1 MTINLTREDF
11 EQAIKSGASV
21 FEGNTILDT
30 GKPSGRYYRFIR
42 VPLANGEHKVD
53 ALYGQRFYGTL
64 ENKPVTFN
72 QEIRFLCLVVD
83 NAKTVNE
90 TQDFKT
96 ILCRSSFT
104 SDSVIEEMA
113 QKLFDMFRE
122 NVTEE
127 DKKKI
132 LKGSHYDKIARQ
144 NAFCRIIKGYKNY
157 RSPIDSIVDE
167 IGNGSCFGLT
177 STNADELVVDYLA
190 NPTGWA
196 ERTIE
201 KIKKA
206 NSGQHGRLY
215 GITLAVVEELTE
227 EYKPMQLWQDNLNE
241 SEDHIRYSTNNLVSP
256 PLALIGETYI
266 SDESY
271 FHKWLVAQGG
281 NELLERASITIDV
294 DVIYAYDNV
303 NKVEKSSEDG
313 EVHGVLI
320 NSTMYLRESE
330 IKQVARLIKDE
341 KLRNRV
347 LTLMRSHRRIVSAPE
362 KENRSI
368 REIASA
374 QMLGQG

>member
-21 FEGNTILDT
+21 FEGNTIPDT

-64 ENKPVTFN
+64 EKKPVTFN

-96 ILCRSSFT
+96 IFCRSSFT

-122 NVTEE
+122 NVMEE

-132 LKGSHYDKIARQ
+132 LKGGYYDKIARQ

-196 ERTIE
+196 ERTM
-201 KIKKA
+201 KRIKKA
-206 NSGQHGRLY
+206 SLKFW
-215 GITLAVVEELTE
+215 ITLAMTEELTE
-227 EYKPMQLWQDNLNE
+227 EYVKKYSNPDTPEGKFKSLTDSIKNYKNVRLGLDVNGEIDSVKYPVDGFFNMDAMYDGYLDTWNIASH
-241 SEDHIRYSTNNLVSP
+241 SEEERIEEFLEEND
-256 PLALIGETYI
+256 ALLKNRDKIPFKYI
-266 SDESY
+266 SNIHYGKKTVWKNPDFE
-271 FHKWLVAQGG
+271 
-281 NELLERASITIDV
+281 T
-294 DVIYAYDNV
+294 
-303 NKVEKSSEDG
+303 
-313 EVHGVLI
+313 
-320 NSTMYLRESE
+320 
-330 IKQVARLIKDE
+330 
-341 KLRNRV
+341 
-347 LTLMRSHRRIVSAPE
+347 
-362 KENRSI
+362 
-368 REIASA
+368 
-374 QMLGQG
+374 

>member
-21 FEGNTILDT
+21 FEGNTIPDT

-64 ENKPVTFN
+64 EKKPVTFN

-96 ILCRSSFT
+96 IFCRSSFT

-122 NVTEE
+122 NVMEE

-132 LKGSHYDKIARQ
+132 LKGGYYDKIARQ

-167 IGNGSCFGLT
+167 IGNGPCFGLT

-196 ERTIE
+196 ERTME

-206 NSGQHGRLY
+206 NSGRSGRLY

-227 EYKPMQLWQDNLNE
+227 EYMRKYNSPNTQEIMFRLLVELAKQYETVRLVLNINGKTTEVKYPVKGMMNSDILYGGGFSTCNITPRSEENRIEEFIANNDSQLEDN
-241 SEDHIRYSTNNLVSP
+241 
-256 PLALIGETYI
+256 
-266 SDESY
+266 
-271 FHKWLVAQGG
+271 
-281 NELLERASITIDV
+281 
-294 DVIYAYDNV
+294 
-303 NKVEKSSEDG
+303 
-313 EVHGVLI
+313 
-320 NSTMYLRESE
+320 
-330 IKQVARLIKDE
+330 
-341 KLRNRV
+341 
-347 LTLMRSHRRIVSAPE
+347 RRIPIKYIPE
-362 KENRSI
+362 VYYGNKSI
-368 REIASA
+368 WKNPNFANT
-374 QMLGQG
+374 

>member
-21 FEGNTILDT
+21 FEGNTIPDT

-42 VPLANGEHKVD
+42 VPLANGEHKVA

-64 ENKPVTFN
+64 EKKPVTFT

-90 TQDFKT
+90 TQNFKT
-96 ILCRSSFT
+96 IFCRSSFT

-132 LKGSHYDKIARQ
+132 LNGSHYDKIARQ

-196 ERTIE
+196 ERTMK
-201 KIKKA
+201 KIMKA
-206 NSGQHGRLY
+206 SLKVW
-215 GITLAVVEELTE
+215 ITLAMTEELTE
-227 EYKPMQLWQDNLNE
+227 EYVKKYSNRDTPEGKFKSLTDSIKNYKNVRLGLDVNGEIDSVKYPVDGIFNMDAMYDGYLDTWNIATR
-241 SEDHIRYSTNNLVSP
+241 SEEERIEEFLEEND
-256 PLALIGETYI
+256 ALLKNRDKIPFKYI
-266 SDESY
+266 SDIHY
-271 FHKWLVAQGG
+271 GKKTVWKNPDF
-281 NELLERASITIDV
+281 
-294 DVIYAYDNV
+294 
-303 NKVEKSSEDG
+303 
-313 EVHGVLI
+313 
-320 NSTMYLRESE
+320 
-330 IKQVARLIKDE
+330 
-341 KLRNRV
+341 
-347 LTLMRSHRRIVSAPE
+347 
-362 KENRSI
+362 EN
-368 REIASA
+368 
-374 QMLGQG
+374 

>member
-1 MTINLTREDF
+1 MANNINREGF
-11 EQAIKSGASV
+11 KTFLEFGVPS
-21 FEGNTILDT
+21 FEGNIILD
-30 GKPSGRYYRFIR
+30 SGELSEYYYRFMRI
-42 VPLANGEHKVD
+42 PLANGEHKVD

-64 ENKPVTFN
+64 EKKPVTFN

-96 ILCRSSFT
+96 IFCRSSFT

-127 DKKKI
+127 DKKI
-132 LKGSHYDKIARQ
+132 LNGSHYDKIARQ

-196 ERTIE
+196 ERTME

-206 NSGQHGRLY
+206 NSGRSGRLY
-215 GITLAVVEELTE
+215 GITLAMTEELTE
-227 EYKPMQLWQDNLNE
+227 EYVKKYSNPDTPEGKFKSLTDSIKNYKNVRLGLDVNGEIDSVKYPVDGFFNMDAMYDGYLDTWNIASR
-241 SEDHIRYSTNNLVSP
+241 SEEERIEEFLEEND
-256 PLALIGETYI
+256 ALLKNRDKIPFKYI
-266 SDESY
+266 SNIHYGKKTVWKNPDFE
-271 FHKWLVAQGG
+271 
-281 NELLERASITIDV
+281 T
-294 DVIYAYDNV
+294 
-303 NKVEKSSEDG
+303 
-313 EVHGVLI
+313 
-320 NSTMYLRESE
+320 
-330 IKQVARLIKDE
+330 
-341 KLRNRV
+341 
-347 LTLMRSHRRIVSAPE
+347 
-362 KENRSI
+362 
-368 REIASA
+368 
-374 QMLGQG
+374 

>member
-1 MTINLTREDF
+1 MANNINREGF
-11 EQAIKSGASV
+11 KTFLEFGVPS
-21 FEGNTILDT
+21 FEGNIILD
-30 GKPSGRYYRFIR
+30 SGELSEYYYRFMRI
-42 VPLANGEHKVD
+42 PLAYGEHKVD

-64 ENKPVTFN
+64 EKKPVTFN

-96 ILCRSSFT
+96 IFCRSSFI

-132 LKGSHYDKIARQ
+132 LKSSHYDKIARQ

-196 ERTIE
+196 ERTM
-201 KIKKA
+201 KRIKKA
-206 NSGQHGRLY
+206 SLKFW
-215 GITLAVVEELTE
+215 ITLAMTEELTE
-227 EYKPMQLWQDNLNE
+227 EYVKKYSNPDTPEGKFKSLTDSMPLLIITVIITKIPLTSKKALTPNASVGRILWMF
-241 SEDHIRYSTNNLVSP
+241 
-256 PLALIGETYI
+256 G
-266 SDESY
+266 
-271 FHKWLVAQGG
+271 
-281 NELLERASITIDV
+281 
-294 DVIYAYDNV
+294 
-303 NKVEKSSEDG
+303 SS
-313 EVHGVLI
+313 
-320 NSTMYLRESE
+320 
-330 IKQVARLIKDE
+330 
-341 KLRNRV
+341 
-347 LTLMRSHRRIVSAPE
+347 RI
-362 KENRSI
+362 
-368 REIASA
+368 
-374 QMLGQG
+374 

>member
-21 FEGNTILDT
+21 FEGNTIPDT

-64 ENKPVTFN
+64 EKKPVTFN

-96 ILCRSSFT
+96 IFCRSSFT

-127 DKKKI
+127 DKKI

-196 ERTIE
+196 ERTM
-201 KIKKA
+201 KRIKKA
-206 NSGQHGRLY
+206 SLKFW
-215 GITLAVVEELTE
+215 ITLAMTEELTE
-227 EYKPMQLWQDNLNE
+227 EYVKKYSNPDTPEGKFKSLTDSIKNYKNVRLGLDVNGEIDSVKYPVDGFFNMDAMYDGYLDTWNIASR
-241 SEDHIRYSTNNLVSP
+241 SEEERIEEFLEEND
-256 PLALIGETYI
+256 ALLKNRDKIPFKYI
-266 SDESY
+266 SNIHYGKKTVWKNPD
-271 FHKWLVAQGG
+271 F
-281 NELLERASITIDV
+281 
-294 DVIYAYDNV
+294 
-303 NKVEKSSEDG
+303 
-313 EVHGVLI
+313 
-320 NSTMYLRESE
+320 
-330 IKQVARLIKDE
+330 
-341 KLRNRV
+341 
-347 LTLMRSHRRIVSAPE
+347 
-362 KENRSI
+362 EN
-368 REIASA
+368 
-374 QMLGQG
+374 

>member
-21 FEGNTILDT
+21 FEGNTIPDT

-53 ALYGQRFYGTL
+53 ALYGQRFYGIR

-96 ILCRSSFT
+96 IFCRSSFT

-127 DKKKI
+127 DKKI

-196 ERTIE
+196 ERTME

-206 NSGQHGRLY
+206 NSGRSGRLY

-227 EYKPMQLWQDNLNE
+227 EYIK
-241 SEDHIRYSTNNLVSP
+241 
-256 PLALIGETYI
+256 ETADEEM
-266 SDESY
+266 SD
-271 FHKWLVAQGG
+271 
-281 NELLERASITIDV
+281 LETF
-294 DVIYAYDNV
+294 
-303 NKVEKSSEDG
+303 
-313 EVHGVLI
+313 
-320 NSTMYLRESE
+320 
-330 IKQVARLIKDE
+330 
-341 KLRNRV
+341 LRNYTTDDVNEV
-347 LTLMRSHRRIVSAPE
+347 LGMAILNNAVAFTYCDARKEAFEMYGTENWMAMAVVDFVASKLEGSAE
-362 KENRSI
+362 GDNA
-368 REIASA
+368 ASMVKKLFA
-374 QMLGQG
+374 R